1 MDRVGDTKTGMKMG
15 GMRMGTE
22 TGQGQNKAGDRDRA
36 QSMGGDGTA
45 GPCASVTAAL
55 ARCPQT
61 YVQDVLRTQLAAEVH
76 RVLCQSAGHMYVCGD
91 VTMATEVLQTVQHIL
106 VQQAGMTLGQAG
118 DFISELRVRAGDA
131 RRGAAW
137 RGTVRHGTA
146 WHAALTPPPPGQE
159 PLPRG
164 HLWADVPHAGGCV
177 PHPQPVLLHAGAP
190 AAGPG
195 PLSAPERGVAAAPP
209 SRCRQRCLPSKG
221 LVLITT
227 GCWSPQAAPRV
238 TANG

>member
-131 RRGAAW
+131 RRGMA
-137 RGTVRHGTA
+137 RYGMVRHGT
-146 WHAALTPPPPGQE
+146 PP
-159 PLPRG
+159 
-164 HLWADVPHAGGCV
+164 
-177 PHPQPVLLHAGAP
+177 
-190 AAGPG
+190 
-195 PLSAPERGVAAAPP
+195 
-209 SRCRQRCLPSKG
+209 
-221 LVLITT
+221 
-227 GCWSPQAAPRV
+227 
-238 TANG
+238 